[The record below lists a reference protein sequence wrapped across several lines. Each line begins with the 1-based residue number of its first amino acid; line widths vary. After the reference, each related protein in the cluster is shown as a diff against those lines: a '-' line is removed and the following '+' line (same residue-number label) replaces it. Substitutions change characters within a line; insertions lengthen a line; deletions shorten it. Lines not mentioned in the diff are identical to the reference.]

1 LIVVVKHSI
10 ASAMRHVESA
20 TKKTGLQGL
29 SGNKGGVGIRFNLF
43 DSTVCFITCHLAA
56 GHSNVTERNADYR
69 TINGGLK
76 FLRGK
81 TIEDHE

>member
-1 LIVVVKHSI
+1 M
-10 ASAMRHVESA
+10 ATAMRYVESA

-43 DSTVCFITCHLAA
+43 DSTVCLMTCHLAA
-56 GHSNVTERNADYR
+56 GHSNITERNADYK
-69 TINGGLK
+69 TIAGGLK

-81 TIEDHE
+81 MIEDHE

>member
-1 LIVVVKHSI
+1 M
-10 ASAMRHVESA
+10 AAAMRHVEVA

-43 DSTVCFITCHLAA
+43 DSTVCLMTCHLAA
-56 GHSNVTERNADYR
+56 GHSNVTERNADYK
-69 TINGGLK
+69 TINSGLR